1 MELLQKLISKE
12 EEANSLRQE
21 LADCN
26 RKLTQSDTHPEMQ
39 ELVHQNVELRNV
51 VQELKNAAIQ
61 AITQKDSEI

>member
-51 VQELKNAAIQ
+51 V
-61 AITQKDSEI
+61 

>member
-61 AITQKDSEI
+61 AITQKDS